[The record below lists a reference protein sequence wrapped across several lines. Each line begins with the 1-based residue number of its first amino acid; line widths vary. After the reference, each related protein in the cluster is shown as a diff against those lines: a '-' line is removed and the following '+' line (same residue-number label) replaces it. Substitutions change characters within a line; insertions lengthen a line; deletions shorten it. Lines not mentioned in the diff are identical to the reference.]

1 MPVTARLSRKFYET
15 FGDDIVTELVEWFNQ
30 VDATYHADL
39 RELNELNFA
48 RFEAKLE
55 QRFTQQDAK
64 WEQRFAQ
71 QDAKW
76 EQRLGAL
83 CTEIHADIHATR
95 ADLIKWMFLFWAGT
109 ALAGLLLR

>member
-1 MPVTARLSRKFYET
+1 MARHLRPASEPR
-15 FGDDIVTELVEWFNQ
+15 IVEPRSVLLIDVRALLYRRFNQ

-39 RELNELNFA
+39 KELNELNFA

-55 QRFTQQDAK
+55 QRF
-64 WEQRFAQ
+64 AQ

-76 EQRLGAL
+76 EQRIGAL
-83 CTEIHADIHATR
+83 STEIHTEIHAMR

>member
-1 MPVTARLSRKFYET
+1 M
-15 FGDDIVTELVEWFNQ
+15 
-30 VDATYHADL
+30 DATYHADL

-55 QRFTQQDAK
+55 QRF
-64 WEQRFAQ
+64 AQ

-76 EQRLGAL
+76 EQRLATL
-83 CTEIHADIHATR
+83 SAEIHAIR